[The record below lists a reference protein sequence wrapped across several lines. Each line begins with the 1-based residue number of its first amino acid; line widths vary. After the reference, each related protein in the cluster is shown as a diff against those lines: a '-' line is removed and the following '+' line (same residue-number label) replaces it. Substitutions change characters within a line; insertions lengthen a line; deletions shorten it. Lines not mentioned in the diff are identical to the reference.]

1 VEYRKLGRSGVTVS
15 AIAMGCWGIGGDWTW
30 GAQDQEVTN
39 ATVRGALDLGVN
51 LYDNAEGYADGGSEV
66 ALGIALKGRRHE
78 AIIATKVSDNHLAP
92 SDVFA
97 ACEGSLGRLQTDY
110 IDLYQLHW
118 PSRAVPL
125 VETLG
130 ALDELKREGKVREVG
145 VCNFGVGDLSDLLA
159 LEPPARAVT
168 DQLPYGLLWRAI
180 EDAILPRC
188 RAAGL
193 GVLAYTPLAQG
204 LLTGKFRSADEVP
217 EGRARTRHFAGSRPK
232 SRHGEPGAEME
243 TFEAIAA
250 IRRICERAGLPMTQV
265 AIAWV
270 LAQPGV
276 SSVLVGARRPE
287 QIQENARAAEVKL
300 DPGLVRELTAATEA
314 LKAKLGP
321 NPDEY
326 QSVSRFR

>member
-1 VEYRKLGRSGVTVS
+1 MEYRNLGRSGVSVS

-30 GAQDQEVTN
+30 GAQDQEATN
-39 ATVRGALDLGVN
+39 ATVHEALDLGVN
-51 LYDNAEGYADGGSEV
+51 LFDNAEGYADGGSET

-78 AIIATKVSDNHLAP
+78 AVIATKASDTHLAP
-92 SDVFA
+92 PDIFA
-97 ACEGSLGRLQTDY
+97 ACEGSLRRLQTDY

-118 PSRAVPL
+118 PSRAVSL
-125 VETLG
+125 AETLG

-145 VCNFGVGDLSDLLA
+145 VCNFGVGDLADLLA
-159 LEPPARAVT
+159 LEPAAPAVT
-168 DQLPYGLLWRAI
+168 DQLPYGLLWRAV

-188 RAAGL
+188 RTAGL
-193 GVLAYTPLAQG
+193 GILAYTPLAQG
-204 LLTGKFRSADEVP
+204 LLTGKFRTADEVP
-217 EGRARTRHFAGSRPK
+217 EGRARTRHFAGNRPK
-232 SRHGEPGAEME
+232 SRHGEPGAEAE
-243 TFEAIAA
+243 AFEAIDQ
-250 IRRICERAGLPMTQV
+250 IRGISERAGLSMTRV
-265 AIAWV
+265 ALAWV

-287 QIQENARAAEVKL
+287 QIRENAKAAAVRL
-300 DPGLVRELTAATEA
+300 DADLVRQLTDATAA